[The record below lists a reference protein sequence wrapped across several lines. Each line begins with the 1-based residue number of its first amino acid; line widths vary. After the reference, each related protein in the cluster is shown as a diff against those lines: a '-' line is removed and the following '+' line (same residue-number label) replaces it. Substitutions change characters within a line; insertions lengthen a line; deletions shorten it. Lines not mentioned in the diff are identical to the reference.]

1 MHAARCQLHVAAACN
16 GQMHAGPPHP
26 SNEGY
31 AYAKRLL
38 DVNCRL
44 HNEQYGT
51 NYVTLIPTNMFGCAE
66 DRIRLAV
73 QRVLASR
80 QLCR

>member
-1 MHAARCQLHVAAACN
+1 
-16 GQMHAGPPHP
+16 MHAGPPHP

-51 NYVTLIPTNMFGCAE
+51 KYVTLIPTNMFGCAE
-66 DRIRLAV
+66 DWMGLAV
-73 QRVLASR
+73 
-80 QLCR
+80 